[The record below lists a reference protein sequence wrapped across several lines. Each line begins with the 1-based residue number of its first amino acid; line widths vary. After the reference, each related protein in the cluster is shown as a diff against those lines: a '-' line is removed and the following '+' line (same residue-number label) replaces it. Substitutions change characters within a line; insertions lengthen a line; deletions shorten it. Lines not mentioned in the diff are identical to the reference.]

1 MIGVIVQWSAESD
14 CQQKSKKKPDP
25 PSQEAHVVT
34 GGAED
39 GVDRVTVS
47 PCEVVSFEM
56 AILLEVADHGFD
68 PTASA
73 HFSADSW

>member
-1 MIGVIVQWSAESD
+1 
-14 CQQKSKKKPDP
+14 
-25 PSQEAHVVT
+25 VT
-34 GGAED
+34 GGAKD

-68 PTASA
+68 PTSSA
-73 HFSADSW
+73 HFSVHFSAHFSVHFSADGW